1 MYTTTRDNYQV
12 LYTNNRLKTGSGE
25 FVFWAA
31 QDWAYVILPKHDVAE
46 AEPMHC
52 MLDTLMHTVR
62 VVSAQSQHL
71 RDRAELEASKRSAGM
86 YLPEE
91 LCSYTLGCMEVAQ
104 RTEASATSSQL
115 IDVSETSAR
124 LLHGGL
130 PAGRQAMIKRLL
142 PEWRRE
148 NSMNLPLLLR
158 DPLTIVFETAAVV
171 PEILRHHIMLIRALV
186 PAALRPVISPQA
198 GEYTR
203 MLKALGIPAVSQL
216 STQEGLQ
223 NIKSFGGYIAGSQ
236 DAIDRLHLRSNS
248 GTYAE
253 AMIPPVLM
261 QIIASTAGIMS
272 IEGHTPNL
280 ANGSSPVPPPLC
292 APRPSPTGI
301 APTWLDIPPSLHD
314 SSEGRSAA
322 SGVDARYLSRSL
334 HKLGFI
340 IFGGDDSPPMLLLL
354 FNTGKM
360 VEFSRLMLGRPT
372 PIAVV
377 VFSYPA
383 TSLSTARVHFCIS
396 AEHTKQDVDDLL
408 HACDEIG
415 DYPTSSTT
423 GRARVK
429 PLNRSPRVPSS
440 SSTRS
445 DHCPNP

>member
-1 MYTTTRDNYQV
+1 
-12 LYTNNRLKTGSGE
+12 
-25 FVFWAA
+25 
-31 QDWAYVILPKHDVAE
+31 
-46 AEPMHC
+46 
-52 MLDTLMHTVR
+52 
-62 VVSAQSQHL
+62 
-71 RDRAELEASKRSAGM
+71 
-86 YLPEE
+86 
-91 LCSYTLGCMEVAQ
+91 
-104 RTEASATSSQL
+104 
-115 IDVSETSAR
+115 
-124 LLHGGL
+124 
-130 PAGRQAMIKRLL
+130 
-142 PEWRRE
+142 
-148 NSMNLPLLLR
+148 
-158 DPLTIVFETAAVV
+158 
-171 PEILRHHIMLIRALV
+171 
-186 PAALRPVISPQA
+186 
-198 GEYTR
+198 

-248 GTYAE
+248 GSYAE

-280 ANGSSPVPPPLC
+280 ANGSSPVPVSVIVPLSHPFAHLGPAPQALLPRGSTSHRVYTT
-292 APRPSPTGI
+292 APRAGLQRL
-301 APTWLDIPPSLHD
+301 AF
-314 SSEGRSAA
+314 
-322 SGVDARYLSRSL
+322 DARYLSRSL

-340 IFGGDDSPPMLLLL
+340 IFGGDDSPPMPLLL

-415 DYPTSSTT
+415 DYPDLKYNWSRES
-423 GRARVK
+423 
-429 PLNRSPRVPSS
+429 
-440 SSTRS
+440 
-445 DHCPNP
+445 